1 MKPKVAFF
9 DFASCEGCQLQI
21 ANLEED
27 IIGLAQAVDIVSFRE
42 VMKERSDDFDI
53 AFVEG
58 SIQRP
63 IDVERLEKIRSKAK
77 ILIAL
82 GACACTGGVNKLRN
96 RMPLA
101 ETAREAYGKLNTDR
115 NPLFD
120 VGMTKA
126 LDEVVKVDFYIRG
139 CPVRKEEILYYVN
152 RLLTSPPRTN
162 LDLRFDVRLDK
173 KGPDERSVIQYN
185 QQKCIMCR
193 RCEHTCND
201 ALDIHAIGVSQ
212 KGANTVI
219 STPFDIGLDNNNCI
233 LCGQCMTVCPT
244 GAFDEAPHVQKA
256 LEILDDADAYP
267 IVVVD
272 PIAIT
277 SCIGQLTAE
286 EPDMGTVVRKAIS
299 ALKHMGARQVMNFT
313 SFTYLSAA
321 AQAAHMAS
329 NKGTLFTSWCPSA
342 DIYIQK
348 FYPEYKK
355 YLQPEST
362 PVSILQRFLKN
373 KFMGEKYKVI
383 LITPC
388 VTYKSYGGFDA
399 VITAKELP
407 RLFHAKGLDLD
418 FFPVR
423 GVKFDQDMGI
433 VEKFITGGCSDYTSS
448 LAILRAAYLRSY
460 KNLDAALS
468 VVTHED
474 YIHELV
480 YDSEEGFLNALVIED
495 LAKAGKFLKENISS
509 YRLVELYPCFRGCLS
524 GGGQMPTVDD
534 ADIERRKALLKQ
546 YKGEVES
553 DYEFISQIMNVYS
566 RLEGGA

>member
-27 IIGLAQAVDIVSFRE
+27 IIDLAKSVDIVSFRE

-53 AFVEG
+53 AFIEG

-63 IDVERLEKIRSKAK
+63 IDEARLKQIRSKAK

-96 RMPLA
+96 RMPLL
-101 ETAREAYGKLNTDR
+101 ETSREAYGKLNTDK
-115 NPLFD
+115 NPIFD
-120 VGMTKA
+120 VGWTKSI
-126 LDEVVKVDFYIRG
+126 DEVVKVDFYIRG

-173 KGPDERSVIQYN
+173 KGPDNRSVIQYN
-185 QQKCIMCR
+185 QQKCVLCR

-201 ALDIHAIGVSQ
+201 ALNIHAIGVSE

-219 STPFDIGLDNNNCI
+219 STPFDVGLDNNNCI

-244 GAFDEAPHVQKA
+244 GAFDEASHVEKA
-256 LEILDDADAYP
+256 LAILNDDDCYP
-267 IVVVD
+267 IFVVD

-277 SCIGQLTAE
+277 SCIDQLTAE
-286 EPDMGTVVRKAIS
+286 EPEMGIVVRKVIS
-299 ALKHMGARQVMNFT
+299 ALKAMGARQVINFT
-313 SFTYLSAA
+313 SFIYLSAA
-321 AQAAHMAS
+321 AQAKHIVA

-342 DIYIQK
+342 DLYIQK

-355 YLQPEST
+355 CLLPESS
-362 PVSILQRFLKN
+362 PAAILQKFLKN
-373 KFMGEKYKVI
+373 KFMGEKYKVV
-383 LITPC
+383 LVTPC
-388 VTYKSYGGFDA
+388 VTYKSIGGFDA

-407 RLFHAKGLDLD
+407 RLFKAHNLDLD

-423 GVKFDQDMGI
+423 GIKFDQDMGM

-448 LAILRAAYLRSY
+448 LAILRAAYLLAY
-460 KNLDAALS
+460 KNLDAALN

-480 YDSEEGFLNALVIED
+480 FDSEEGFLNALVIED
-495 LAKAGKFLKENISS
+495 LSKAGKFLKDNISS

-524 GGGQMPTVDD
+524 GGGQVPTVSDD
-534 ADIERRKALLKQ
+534 EIERRKTLLKQ
-546 YKGEVES
+546 YRGEVES
-553 DYEFISQIMNVYS
+553 DYEFISQVLTVYDQ
-566 RLEGGA
+566 LKGGA